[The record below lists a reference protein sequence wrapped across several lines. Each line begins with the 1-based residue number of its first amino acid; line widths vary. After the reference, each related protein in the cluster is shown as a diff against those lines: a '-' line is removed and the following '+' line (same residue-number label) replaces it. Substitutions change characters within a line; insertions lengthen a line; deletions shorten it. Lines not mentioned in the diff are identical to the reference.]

1 MMRLKNTA
9 LSGATDCVW
18 LTCFYAGL
26 MRLFCWISFINP
38 KSHLKN
44 NWFAL
49 SVTSLGYWWTQATN
63 PTSQYLMTL
72 RWDPIIIYLVQIGR
86 EKLKRQVLRAEQM
99 PFSQVSCTDLIWPY
113 NSQHKIVWGGNGCL
127 LLRVCHSS
135 EMWIMKIKGNRNM
148 NYLLYQL

>member
-86 EKLKRQVLRAEQM
+86 EKLKRPVLRVEQM
-99 PFSQVSCTDLIWPY
+99 PFSQVPCTDLIWPY
-113 NSQHKIVWGGNGCL
+113 NTKLFETG
-127 LLRVCHSS
+127 VCYYGFATVRRCHENSYELFIIS
-135 EMWIMKIKGNRNM
+135 ALK
-148 NYLLYQL
+148 